1 MKRAAE
7 FSWPCSRWPGKLPK
21 RLVTWIFSPSK
32 RMDLS
37 LVEAHLIMILTEIS
51 GENGTLCNLQI
62 CMCGSEP
69 ERIKTVHSQWK

>member
-32 RMDLS
+32 RMALS

-51 GENGTLCNLQI
+51 GEN
-62 CMCGSEP
+62 
-69 ERIKTVHSQWK
+69 